1 MALYADSGPAV
12 CSSSNQCRNSGRLSR
27 KRTIKSALG
36 RVCTAPGIELY
47 SFVVTDD
54 AEREKDE
61 VWTNLC
67 RESGWVCRICEAVP
81 ERGQQ
86 FADNLCDD
94 CRKIARN
101 E

>member
-1 MALYADSGPAV
+1 MDEPV
-12 CSSSNQCRNSGRLSR
+12 
-27 KRTIKSALG
+27 
-36 RVCTAPGIELY
+36 PGE
-47 SFVVTDD
+47 
-54 AEREKDE
+54 
-61 VWTNLC
+61 WM
-67 RESGWVCRICEAVP
+67 VCRICEAVP